1 MEGKK
6 KKLFPFIN
14 IFDFRRGERL
24 VEAEQ
29 IKGETAY
36 ISSTKKNNGISGYI
50 TPPDKMTLYKNK
62 ITLSNSGSVGYC
74 FYHDYEFVASD
85 HVTVICLKDEN
96 IELTS
101 NIALYLKPILESM
114 RYKYNFGREISD
126 ERLEKENVLLP
137 VDKNGNPDWSYM
149 ELYINSQFDKIKFTS
164 IRSKNKKQNVLN
176 IKRWNEF
183 DFEGENGVFTE
194 IIRGKRLIEAN
205 RIAGDIPYY
214 SASGKNNGLTDM
226 ISNPLFIE
234 RDALIYTTFGDC
246 YYVEGEFTA
255 SDEIS
260 ILKNPKL
267 NIFSGLFIAT
277 VLNQSKYKY
286 QFGRKAFYNRL
297 KNETIILPAN
307 EKREID
313 WNYME
318 NFIKSLPYSDKI
330 NK

>member
-1 MEGKK
+1 MGDRKM
-6 KKLFPFIN
+6 KLFPFRE
-14 IFDFRRGERL
+14 IFNFKRGERL

-29 IKGETAY
+29 IEGEIAY
-36 ISSTKKNNGISGYI
+36 ISSTKNNNGISAYV
-50 TPPDKMTLYKNK
+50 TPPDKMMLYKNK

-85 HVTVICLKDEN
+85 HVTVIWIKDEDVK
-96 IELTS
+96 LTA
-101 NIALYLKPILESM
+101 NIALYLKPIFESM

-126 ERLEKENVLLP
+126 ERLKKEKVLLP
-137 VDKNGNPDWSYM
+137 VDRNGKPDWDYM
-149 ELYINSQFDKIKFTS
+149 GSYINSQFDKIKFNS
-164 IRSKNKKQNVLN
+164 IRSKKKKQDTLN
-176 IKRWNEF
+176 IKEWKEF

-194 IIRGKRLIEAN
+194 IVRGKRLIEAN

-234 RDALIYTTFGDC
+234 SDALIYTTFGDC

-286 QFGRKAFYNRL
+286 QFGRKAFYNRF

-307 EKREID
+307 EKGEID

-330 NK
+330 M